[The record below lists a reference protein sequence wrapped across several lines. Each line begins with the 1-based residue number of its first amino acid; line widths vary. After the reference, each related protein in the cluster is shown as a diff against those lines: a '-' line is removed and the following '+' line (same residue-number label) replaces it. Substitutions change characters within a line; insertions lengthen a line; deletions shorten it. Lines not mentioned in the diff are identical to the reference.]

1 MEPKAPHQKQAV
13 LVIVL
18 FGEELYQLS
27 YFLASELPKEHKNCR
42 SEKRSCEKDTM
53 GSSEIEEKTPSTN
66 FYFCFHRI
74 SLDYNSARKDF

>member
-1 MEPKAPHQKQAV
+1 MEPKAPHQKQAI

-27 YFLASELPKEHKNCR
+27 YFLASELPKEHENCR

-53 GSSEIEEKTPSTN
+53 GSSEIEETPSSG
-66 FYFCFHRI
+66 FYICFHRI
-74 SLDYNSARKDF
+74 PFIITPARNDF